1 VSSDDAVERE
11 RQRYRELFDGTPA
24 AYLVTDMYGQIR
36 EANRR
41 ASRLLG
47 ATSRSLTGQPLVSF
61 VDAEHRVGFRERL
74 ARADRLHDE
83 PPWVLRVRARGGEPV
98 TVAVSVS
105 VSGGPDDSTGLRWL
119 LLELPAGLRQERE
132 QPLSLSLD
140 QVALAAHSLLRADHL
155 GVVLMDEQGTHQ
167 WVVAAGGLGGSFD
180 RISEALVV
188 GPCLEAM
195 RRGRPVWTRD
205 VGADS
210 RWPELI
216 SAAAQCDDVRGA
228 LAASVVAEGMP
239 VGACVALTASA
250 RVWGE
255 SELAAMRAF
264 AAVIGRAV
272 ADQER

>member
-11 RQRYRELFDGTPA
+11 RQRSRELFDGTPA

-47 ATSRSLTGQPLVSF
+47 ATSRSLAGQPLVSF

-98 TVAVSVS
+98 NVAVSVS
-105 VSGGPDDSTGLRWL
+105 VSGGSDGPTGLRWL
-119 LLELPAGLRQERE
+119 LLELPAGLREERE

-140 QVALAAHSLLRADHL
+140 QVALAAHSLLRADHV
-155 GVVLMDEQGTHQ
+155 GVVLMDEQGTHR

-180 RISEALVV
+180 RISEALVA

-264 AAVIGRAV
+264 AAVIGQAV

>member
-24 AYLVTDMYGQIR
+24 AYLATDMYGQVR

-47 ATSRSLTGQPLVSF
+47 ATSRSLAGQPLVSF

-105 VSGGPDDSTGLRWL
+105 VSGGPEDPTGLRWL
-119 LLELPAGLRQERE
+119 LLELPAGLREERKE
-132 QPLSLSLD
+132 PLSLSLD
-140 QVALAAHSLLRADHL
+140 QVALAAHSLLRADHV
-155 GVVLMDEQGTHQ
+155 GVVLMDEQGAGQ
-167 WVVAAGGLGGSFD
+167 WVVAAGELGGSFD
-180 RISEALVV
+180 RISEALVA

-205 VGADS
+205 LGADS
-210 RWPELI
+210 RWPELV
-216 SAAAQCDDVRGA
+216 SAAAQSDDVRGA
-228 LAASVVAEGMP
+228 LAAAVVAEGMP
-239 VGACVALTASA
+239 VGACVALTTSA

-255 SELAAMRAF
+255 PELAAMCAF
-264 AAVIGRAV
+264 AAVIGQAV
-272 ADQER
+272 VDQER